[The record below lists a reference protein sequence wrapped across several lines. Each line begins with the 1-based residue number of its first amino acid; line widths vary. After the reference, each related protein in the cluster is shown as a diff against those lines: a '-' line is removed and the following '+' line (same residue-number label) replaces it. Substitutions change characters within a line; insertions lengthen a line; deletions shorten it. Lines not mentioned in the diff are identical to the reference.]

1 MFNGSIF
8 KAGLPYF
15 EGWYF
20 KHQKDGLTLCLIPGR
35 SNEGAFVQVIT
46 NECSYNIP
54 YSLAEYD
61 KGKTLVVGSNRF
73 ARNKTEL
80 NINTSGLSLTGRLT
94 YSGLTPL
101 RYDIMGLYR
110 FLPMECSHAVLS
122 IRHRI
127 SGELC
132 LNGQIQDFN
141 GGVGYIEADRGR
153 SFPESYTWVQCN
165 SFTEE
170 ISVMASAAKIP
181 LAGINFWGCI
191 CAVWHKGREYRLATY
206 LGAKVKARS
215 KGCLE
220 IAGHGMRLIVDV
232 TRHSG
237 HKLYAPQNG
246 AMSRTIHENAAVKAR
261 FRFFIAGSELFDME
275 SDFASFEYVE

>member
-1 MFNGSIF
+1 MH
-8 KAGLPYF
+8 KYHQYF

-35 SNEGAFVQVIT
+35 SNEGAFIQIIT

-61 KGKTLVVGSNRF
+61 KRKILVVGGNRF
-73 ARNKTEL
+73 ARNKIEL
-80 NINTSGLSLTGRLT
+80 DIHTDGISLTGGLA
-94 YSGLTPL
+94 YSGITPL
-101 RYDIMGLYR
+101 RYDIMGPYR

-122 IRHRI
+122 MRHHI

-132 LNGQIQDFN
+132 LNGKTLDFN

-153 SFPESYTWVQCN
+153 SFPESYTWVQCG

-181 LAGINFWGCI
+181 LAGVNFWGCI
-191 CAVWHKGREYRLATY
+191 CAIWYKGCEYRLATY

-215 KGCLE
+215 KGGLE
-220 IAGHGMRLIVDV
+220 IAGRGMRLIVDV
-232 TRHSG
+232 PEHLG

-246 AMSRTIHENAAVKAR
+246 AMSRTIHENASVEAR
-261 FRFFIAGSELFDME
+261 FSFFIESRILFNME
-275 SDFASFEYVE
+275 SDFASFEHV